1 MKSQLTAIIKIMK
14 EGGKTMKKKTAYKL
28 LFGSIV
34 LLGVLLLA
42 VFVFSLM
49 PFTVAE
55 PVTAWQTFVE
65 FCQEVIDVILAN
77 KIVLGIIAAA
87 VYVGGYLWIKTLKK

>member
-1 MKSQLTAIIKIMK
+1 
-14 EGGKTMKKKTAYKL
+14 MKKKSALKL
-28 LFGSIV
+28 LFGS
-34 LLGVLLLA
+34 LLFLGVALLL
-42 VFVFSLM
+42 VFAFSLM
-49 PFTVAE
+49 PFTVAD

-87 VYVGGYLWIKTLKK
+87 IYVGGYLLIVKTSKK

>member
-1 MKSQLTAIIKIMK
+1 
-14 EGGKTMKKKTAYKL
+14 MKKRTALKW
-28 LFGSIV
+28 LFGSLV
-34 LLGVLLLA
+34 FLGALLLL

-49 PFTVAE
+49 PYTIAD

-87 VYVGGYLWIKTLKK
+87 IYVGGYLLIVKTSKK